1 MINLFAMLIG
11 LLACKIQ
18 KRRARMIMAGNKN
31 PRVYKVWEHNGW
43 GDRISIR
50 KVNNDGTFR
59 IDGHLMT
66 KPVVGDIIVYDIA
79 DGGKAKGV
87 VSETEYPGDPRDMF
101 FATVIPVEL
110 YNED

>member
-1 MINLFAMLIG
+1 MINLFAILTG
-11 LLACKIQ
+11 LACKIQ
-18 KRRARMIMAGNKN
+18 KWRARRIMAGNKN

-43 GDRISIR
+43 GDRISVR

-66 KPVVGDIIVYDIA
+66 KPMVGDIIVYDA
-79 DGGKAKGV
+79 NGGKAKGV
-87 VSETEYPGDPRDMF
+87 VSDTEYPGDPLDMF

-110 YNED
+110 YKEV

>member
-1 MINLFAMLIG
+1 MINLFAILLG
-11 LLACKIQ
+11 LLASKIQ

-50 KVNNDGTFR
+50 WVNNDGTFR
-59 IDGHLMT
+59 IDGHLIT
-66 KPVVGDIIVYDIA
+66 KPVVGDIIVYETA
-79 DGGKAKGV
+79 RGKAKGV
-87 VSETEYPGDPRDMF
+87 VSETEYPGDPHDMF

-110 YNED
+110 FKEE

>member
-1 MINLFAMLIG
+1 MANLFAILAR

-18 KRRARMIMAGNKN
+18 QWRVRKIMAGNKN

-50 KVNNDGTFR
+50 KVNNDGTFG

-66 KPVVGDIIVYDIA
+66 KPVIGDIIVYEIA
-79 DGGKAKGV
+79 NGEKAKGV
-87 VSETEYPGDPRDMF
+87 VSETKYPGDPPDMF
-101 FATVIPVEL
+101 FATVIPVEI
-110 YNED
+110 YREE

>member
-1 MINLFAMLIG
+1 MINLLAMLIA

-18 KRRARMIMAGNKN
+18 KMRVRMIMADNKN
-31 PRVYKVWEHNGW
+31 PRVYKVWEHDSW

-59 IDGHLMT
+59 IDGHLIT
-66 KPVVGDIIVYDIA
+66 KPVVGDIIVYECA
-79 DGGKAKGV
+79 DGKAKGV
-87 VSETEYPGDPRDMF
+87 VSETKYPGDPHDMF

-110 YNED
+110 FKED